1 MVSTDINQIKKTV
14 NSYIDGVTN
23 RSIDRFLE
31 SWHPDARMSSVR
43 DGKLSIVPRS
53 FWEEWCQK
61 PNEDTV
67 MSSEIKSIDVAG
79 TVAMAKVEVVRES
92 VTATR
97 TLVDYLTLLKVGPEK
112 WEIINKSFHA
122 ETIPK

>member
-1 MVSTDINQIKKTV
+1 MVSTDISQIKKTV

-31 SWHPDARMSSVR
+31 SWHPDSRMSSVR

-53 FWEEWCQK
+53 FWEEWCRK

-67 MSSEIKSIDVAG
+67 VRSEIKSIDVAG

-92 VTATR
+92 SDAIRILT
-97 TLVDYLTLLKVGPEK
+97 DYLTLLRVSPDK
-112 WEIINKSFHA
+112 WEIINKSFHPEA
-122 ETIPK
+122 SPK